1 MIELLPQILIQGA
14 NAHAGRLA
22 VQDVHGSV
30 SYESLA
36 TQAGELAG
44 GLRHLGL
51 KTGDRSLVVL
61 PNGIP
66 FVTAHFANL
75 LAGAVSVPF
84 DASVAPDSFASMAAN
99 CRPRFLLTNAASAQR
114 LAGVACETGIE
125 KVISFDETPYALSAQ
140 EVSSVGHAS
149 VFTDQIT
156 PDSLAVLMYTTGTTG
171 QTKGVRLTHANVMHA
186 IRNICNF
193 VGYGPDDREVVTL
206 PLSHNFGLGHLYC
219 NLLNGGAVYTESG
232 LTRVGRVLEKV
243 QSFEATGFPGTPSGF
258 AMLMDRYGPI
268 LAKRGSRLRFSVINS
283 APLPPERTMQLQA
296 LLPDLDIMV
305 YYGLTE
311 ASRSTFISLTR
322 HGPDYFRS
330 VGRALGTTQL
340 AIKSEA
346 GKTLESGQ
354 AGEVVIHGPTV
365 TSGYWD
371 NESETR
377 LLLRD
382 GWLHTGDLGHLDKD
396 GYLFITGRLKDVINV
411 GGYKVNPS
419 EVERVLS
426 KFPGVLDVAVA
437 GIPEP
442 DGEVVVA
449 AIVADPASPPD
460 FAAIETECLQH
471 LERSKVPTRFF
482 HVVKIPRTD
491 SGKIQRSV
499 LIKEL
504 IFKDHA

>member
-1 MIELLPQILIQGA
+1 MIELLPQILTSGA
-14 NAHAGRLA
+14 DAHAGRLA
-22 VQDVHGSV
+22 VQDIHGSV
-30 SYESLA
+30 SYELLA

-51 KTGDRSLVVL
+51 KTGDRSVVVL
-61 PNGIP
+61 PNGIL

-75 LAGAVSVPF
+75 MAGAVSVPF
-84 DASVAPDSFASMAAN
+84 DASVAPESFASMAAN

-114 LAGVACETGIE
+114 LGSVAREAGIE
-125 KVISFDETPYALSAQ
+125 KVISFDETPDALFAQ
-140 EVSSVGHAS
+140 EVSSLGHAG

-171 QTKGVRLTHANVMHA
+171 QPKGVRLTHANVMQA
-186 IRNICNF
+186 LRNICNF

-232 LTRVGRVLEKV
+232 LTRVGRVLENV
-243 QSFEATGFPGTPSGF
+243 ESFEATGFPGTPAGF
-258 AMLMDRYGPI
+258 GMLMDRYGPI
-268 LAKRGSRLRFSVINS
+268 LAKRGSKLRFSVINS
-283 APLPPERTMQLQA
+283 APLPPERAAQLQA

-322 HGPDYFRS
+322 QGPEYYRS
-330 VGRALGTTQL
+330 VGRSLGTTRL
-340 AIKSEA
+340 AIKSGA
-346 GKTLESGQ
+346 GETLDAGET
-354 AGEVVIHGPTV
+354 GEVVIHGPAV
-365 TSGYWD
+365 TSGYWE
-371 NESETR
+371 NEKETR

-382 GWLHTGDLGHLDKD
+382 GWLHTGDLGHLDKE

-426 KFPGVLDVAVA
+426 RFPGVLDVAVA
-437 GIPEP
+437 GVPEP

-449 AIVADPASPPD
+449 AIVADQSVPPD
-460 FAAIETECLQH
+460 FATIETECLLQ
-471 LERSKVPTRFF
+471 LERFKVPTRF
-482 HVVKIPRTD
+482 VQVAKIPRTD

-504 IFKDHA
+504 TLEDHA